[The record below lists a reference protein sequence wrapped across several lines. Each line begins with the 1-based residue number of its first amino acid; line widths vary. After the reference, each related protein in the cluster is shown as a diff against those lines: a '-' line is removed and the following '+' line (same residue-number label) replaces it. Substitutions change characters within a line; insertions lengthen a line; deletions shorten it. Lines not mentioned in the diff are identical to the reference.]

1 MTAVVE
7 HGSLSAA
14 AKELYVTVQAVSKAI
29 ADLERELGQRL
40 FVRESRGVTPT
51 PFGLAFYEKASG
63 VMASFDELE
72 AFARRY
78 NVQGSLPE
86 RLRLALNTPAFPGN
100 ELVRENTALFIK
112 NQVGIEVTNDLA
124 TGPSGFEALRKGKYD
139 ALVTVGTFNHSEVD
153 CRAVGTVP
161 AGVMMGKNHPLAKQE
176 LVALSDIA
184 PYPIALSSWFDS
196 ANDTIVEGYRERN
209 AHLNF
214 VAMSLDGITDFLNAD
229 GLIFTTGIPA
239 LGRMHPLVTVRL
251 MTPEDTVM
259 VPICVVSLKNHS
271 AMVNAVVERLLAG
284 GGVSAFGLNKI
295 NSDQN
300 QGRA

>member
-78 NVQGSLPE
+78 NVQGNLPE

-100 ELVRENTALFIK
+100 ELVRENTALFIR
-112 NQVGIEVTNDLA
+112 NQAGIEVTNDLA

-139 ALVTVGTFNHSEVD
+139 ALITVGTFNHSEVD

-161 AGVMMGKNHPLAKQE
+161 AGVMMGKNHPLEKQE

-209 AHLNF
+209 ANLNF
-214 VAMSLDGITDFLNAD
+214 VALSLDGVFDFLYAG

-271 AMVNAVVERLLAG
+271 AMVNAVVERLLARG
-284 GGVSAFGLNKI
+284 GASAFGLNKI
-295 NSDQN
+295 SPDQN